1 MKKLWLIVFAAMVLA
16 AGNAR
21 ANGIQIYVDSAPNAY
36 GSPDYDAWWS
46 AAKTG
51 AVSGTFVN
59 MAHSVSPANGGT
71 TNFEIQDTVV
81 YSFGDLGRR
90 LHFVY
95 WIPGAT
101 TQELSNS
108 AQVAMYYE
116 WDGVTYDF
124 YGDYYGSTWLTP
136 TKWEDYNGGV
146 IGTAGFA
153 WWGAYG
159 INTPEALAADL
170 ASWDMSQGDVTF
182 KLRIQDPT
190 SAAFTTYDLTAHHE
204 PVPEPA
210 TLSLLGL
217 GLVGAVRAA
226 RRRK

>member
-1 MKKLWLIVFAAMVLA
+1 MRKVLLIVFAALA
-16 AGNAR
+16 LTAGSAR
-21 ANGIQIYVDSAPNAY
+21 ANGIQIYVDAAPNAY
-36 GSPDYDAWWS
+36 GSPNYDAWWS
-46 AAKTG
+46 AAK
-51 AVSGTFVN
+51 AAAAAGTFVN
-59 MAHSVSPANGGT
+59 MANSANPANSGT
-71 TNFEIQDTVV
+71 TNFEIQDAVV

-95 WIPGAT
+95 WIPGVT
-101 TQELSNS
+101 TTDLAAST
-108 AQVAMYYE
+108 QVAINYQ
-116 WDGVTYDF
+116 WDGITYDYYF
-124 YGDYYGSTWLTP
+124 DYYGTTWLTP
-136 TKWEDYNGGV
+136 TRWEDYNGGV
-146 IGTAGFA
+146 VGTAGFA

-159 INTPEALAADL
+159 VNTPEALAADL

-182 KLRIQDPT
+182 MVRRQDST
-190 SAAFTTYDLTAHHE
+190 NAGFTTYDLTAHHE